1 MPFFVWD
8 RLFYFKFVYNINEFL
23 SPYLYCGLDIRLEYN
38 FKQLAIG
45 WELVGFWKLLSA
57 CKIIG
62 WEQCKLFGQE
72 LYLAGIKKKNQR
84 ITYGRVL

>member
-38 FKQLAIG
+38 FKQVVPNF
-45 WELVGFWKLLSA
+45 VGKVTNWLKTKRNLR
-57 CKIIG
+57 
-62 WEQCKLFGQE
+62 
-72 LYLAGIKKKNQR
+72 KK
-84 ITYGRVL
+84 